1 MVRAAPDQRE
11 RRALVDAKLTEIG
24 LYAKELCPAARVE
37 ASAVQYEDEDA
48 HVDVFLPAGLPEDE
62 EERIELAIAAR
73 AAAVFEETGLYIAC
87 AALETAAS

>member
-1 MVRAAPDQRE
+1 MRAAADQPE
-11 RRALVDAKLTEIG
+11 RRALLDAKLTEIG

-48 HVDVFLPAGLPEDE
+48 HVDVFLPTDLPEDE

-73 AAAVFEETGLYIAC
+73 AAAIFEETGLYIAC
-87 AALETAAS
+87 AALEATAS